1 MFLLVSPEMVSA
13 PVWLLRRS
21 EAQLPLLAPP
31 DRELAAADLG
41 IFVRPDRPARGGV
54 AGGSGRFYQHPPAG
68 HSGSH
73 PIPLAGPEIVF
84 LSSLMEFFTTNAT
97 NEDEFF
103 MKTNILI
110 PSSAMRFLF
119 VKIRVIRGLIP
130 AVIF

>member
-1 MFLLVSPEMVSA
+1 
-13 PVWLLRRS
+13 
-21 EAQLPLLAPP
+21 
-31 DRELAAADLG
+31 
-41 IFVRPDRPARGGV
+41 
-54 AGGSGRFYQHPPAG
+54 
-68 HSGSH
+68 
-73 PIPLAGPEIVF
+73 
-84 LSSLMEFFTTNAT
+84 MEFFTTNAT